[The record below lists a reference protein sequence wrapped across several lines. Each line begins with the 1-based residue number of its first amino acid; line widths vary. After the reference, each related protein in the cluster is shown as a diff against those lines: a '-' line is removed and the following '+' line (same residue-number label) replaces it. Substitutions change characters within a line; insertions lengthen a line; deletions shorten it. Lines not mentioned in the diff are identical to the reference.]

1 MSWTLITKATRPDTD
16 TDFFTGKNQVEMLT
30 DSDFAYIKETY
41 KDTGKLVSIT
51 QALSDNEL
59 ELLKTFVFK
68 DEASALE
75 WHDDDKMVAWVSA
88 SDTYNTNNDIEYV
101 IVSKGAT

>member
-16 TDFFTGKNQVEMLT
+16 TDFYTGQSQ
-30 DSDFAYIKETY
+30 SDFDYIKETY
-41 KDTGKLVSIT
+41 KDTGKIVSIT

-59 ELLKTFVFK
+59 EILKTFVFK
-68 DEASALE
+68 DQASANE

-88 SDTYNTNNDIEYV
+88 SKTYNTNNDIEYV